1 MPRLR
6 AICTAV
12 ALVCASGQVFA
23 DTASHNAS
31 AEAFLTLAHADKL
44 GTPVYM
50 QVQQMFAQRFEQTK
64 APAAKQSVLDSYQ
77 AKANAALDQA
87 IGWPKL
93 KPDMVKLYTSNFSES
108 ELKDLVAFYQSPLG
122 KKVLEKM
129 PQLTQQ
135 SAQMTQAKLESAVP
149 VVNKLLEDMTNEL
162 TPKAAAP
169 AKKTKA
175 APGAAA
181 AEAGSAGLSKEQVA
195 RAVKAL
201 SAHPA
206 REAAAPD
213 KKRSLLDV
221 APPIQLVFTTKL
233 MPPAPKGASKAHK
246 PMRVNLPHAWRTLEQ
261 TEVCLIVKDPQRAI
275 KDRAAESK
283 LAKNW
288 QRARWLT
295 AIDWRK
301 ATLYQ
306 IGKTNHRRR
315 GIGQ

>member
-1 MPRLR
+1 MTRLR

-93 KPDMVKLYTSNFSES
+93 KPDMV
-108 ELKDLVAFYQSPLG
+108 AFYQSPLG

-149 VVNKLLEDMTNEL
+149 VVNKLLDDMTNEL
-162 TPKAAAP
+162 APKAAAP
-169 AKKTKA
+169 AKKK
-175 APGAAA
+175 
-181 AEAGSAGLSKEQVA
+181 
-195 RAVKAL
+195 
-201 SAHPA
+201 
-206 REAAAPD
+206 
-213 KKRSLLDV
+213 
-221 APPIQLVFTTKL
+221 
-233 MPPAPKGASKAHK
+233 
-246 PMRVNLPHAWRTLEQ
+246 
-261 TEVCLIVKDPQRAI
+261 
-275 KDRAAESK
+275 
-283 LAKNW
+283 
-288 QRARWLT
+288 
-295 AIDWRK
+295 
-301 ATLYQ
+301 
-306 IGKTNHRRR
+306 
-315 GIGQ
+315 